1 MCGLSRHRGRTSPTS
16 GSVLLKH
23 KGQSLVFAIRN
34 PRDDCSIPV
43 ATTRTLG
50 VPLPCQPDTGDE
62 ARADANELFFI

>member
-1 MCGLSRHRGRTSPTS
+1 
-16 GSVLLKH
+16 VLLKH